1 MSTTQMQ
8 SEIGK
13 LLHFADDRML
23 AAIHSMLKGWLDH
36 DPALV
41 GFSTDGQPLTRKE
54 LLELVETSRKEGL
67 NGQARQV
74 DELINEVENW

>member
-1 MSTTQMQ
+1 MQ

-41 GFSTDGQPLTRKE
+41 GFFADA
-54 LLELVETSRKEGL
+54 SR
-67 NGQARQV
+67 
-74 DELINEVENW
+74 